1 MSKAVKL
8 HSKAVAPVPTLAHG
22 GVTSVV
28 VRIEHV
34 TRDVTFENRILIE
47 LSGREWE

>member
-8 HSKAVAPVPTLAHG
+8 HSKAVAPVPTLAHAR
-22 GVTSVV
+22 VTSVV

-34 TRDVTFENRILIE
+34 TRDVTSLDVINA
-47 LSGREWE
+47 SVYVNS

>member
-34 TRDVTFENRILIE
+34 TRDVTCLDVINA
-47 LSGREWE
+47 SVYVNS